1 MTRDRIAEHDRNI
14 AIVCVRE
21 IRTAYTDVRRYAGI
35 AESFLNRVKAGYL
48 YAQFASERPETEA
61 RSLWVCAL
69 ARVNG
74 ARSLVGEVVLRTSK
88 RSKLRVEAAD
98 ALKKAEE
105 QLHRC
110 AGFATEAETLA
121 REKLRERGEL

>member
-1 MTRDRIAEHDRNI
+1 MKRVAEHDRNI
-14 AIVCVRE
+14 AAECVRE
-21 IRTAYTDVRRYAGI
+21 IRSAGTDASRYAGI
-35 AESFLNRVKAGYL
+35 AEAYLKQIKAGHL
-48 YAQFASERPETEA
+48 HAQFANERPETQA
-61 RSLWVCAL
+61 RAVWVRAL
-69 ARVNG
+69 ARVYG
-74 ARSLVGEVVLRTSK
+74 VRGLTIEVALRTSK